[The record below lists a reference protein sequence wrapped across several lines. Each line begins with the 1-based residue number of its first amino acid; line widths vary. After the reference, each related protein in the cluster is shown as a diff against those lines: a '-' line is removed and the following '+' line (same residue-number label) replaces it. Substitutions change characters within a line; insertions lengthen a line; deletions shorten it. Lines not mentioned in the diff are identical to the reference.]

1 MRPAAFAG
9 GPPAGQGLIVK
20 ASERWSGVAPVPR
33 LAELQTAVM
42 HQARGAERWGAGLA
56 ALMLL
61 IGLGCGSTAAAA
73 PAAQDGAAQAASAP
87 AVSAE
92 FERQV
97 LQVLND
103 HPEAVFEALQR
114 QLKRLEQRKRQAR
127 QEALTQLERNP
138 AAVIGSS
145 PTLGQGSRRLI
156 VFSDFQCPYCA
167 EAARNLSAFLARNG
181 SRLSLT
187 YKFYP
192 LVRIHPEA
200 LNAARAAWAAQKQGR
215 FWPFHDAL
223 FAAQDRL
230 GEPLY
235 VQTARSLGLDLN
247 RFNRDRASQESLAAI
262 ARDQELG
269 DRLGLEGTPFFV
281 VRGEAFSAAVDE
293 AFLQKLVEGR

>member
-200 LNAARAAWAAQKQGR
+200 LNAARAAWAAQQQGR